1 MPFKKMKSGKIEP
14 SSENRMIGTNIIANN
29 PQCIDFWYMNKNFDF
44 GIVHIGTE
52 PGLKYEDA
60 AKKAAKALDQSRAV
74 IAGFTYRK
82 KKKRFIMTHKGDLEK
97 ISFNEAK
104 TLKLEKVTL
113 PFERN
118 FQFIQQLILGNALP
132 ALMTKDVVKE
142 RNCFHNGNSYF
153 RAIDGKTQE
162 INGQQVN
169 ICQTVEV
176 KIESDWS
183 LSTDNAPVWQV
194 LSSGGVT
201 FTNFD
206 SVREFK
212 PRSRKMA
219 QHRHGMLK
227 REIFKIHPKGL
238 LIPREDASGH
248 FIEGDYVRGNL
259 KENGKNLVNAY
270 VLSHDRSKSGDI
282 GQDPS
287 LTRGGMAFTFRKDLG
302 NTYDKNFDIKLKKLN
317 FDVHY
322 RGRNI
327 ASKKKKE
334 QQAILAA
341 LAANFNI
348 RIINQAEDRNGEK
361 RKIEPGHIDQLHR
374 LTRFR
379 SQTEYDKEIEGNL
392 RFLTADIQ
400 GPNNKPELVLLVTNT
415 KKSYSKTK
423 ADPYITFKNSYGG
436 VSQNTEF
443 FNLFQYH
450 KMRNEAGEVI
460 EIPILNG
467 QVYKKQKKTFSDS
480 CPTLD
485 TILAQLLIK
494 AEVFY
499 EQILVDRRCGELP
512 EEYTIVYPHRT
523 KVTEDEESDIL
534 DDDNEDDNLYE
545 TPFSGYDY
553 SYARI
558 IGDKI
563 EFGILN
569 EERLNKID
577 QFLDKSR
584 VFVFG
589 KPYRTQQGNQK
600 YGHHRSPLMIDEA
613 TGKYMI
619 FVATKAHAMPKH
631 DVLEKMRHGLEGDAN
646 KHVPRNWV
654 EGYITESEHPEN
666 DRIVTAKLLDK
677 RDESGCVPENFSF
690 DDFKECRKKLAISE
704 RAYIY
709 NVIAEDLDIFWH
721 SNIKSKEGNYLVYHQ
736 DGFSFS
742 TDANRYFAGRVG
754 SFKAGA
760 QAGFCKIYEIINVGG
775 IPENAHEWFITTS
788 VRNGQT
794 TVYPWI
800 VQHVKEYARMAQ
812 FIDHQTME
820 DVTIIESKPIKLP
833 DVIDNAEDIDRE
845 MTELEF

>member
-1 MPFKKMKSGKIEP
+1 MPFKKMKSAKIEP
-14 SSENRMIGTNIIANN
+14 SSEDRMIGTNIIANN
-29 PQCIDFWYMNKNFDF
+29 TRCIDFEYINKNFDF

-60 AKKAAKALDQSRAV
+60 TKKAAKALDQSQV
-74 IAGFTYRK
+74 VMAGFTYRK
-82 KKKRFIMTHKGDLEK
+82 KKKRFVMTRNGDLEK

-104 TLKLEKVTL
+104 TLRLEKVTL
-113 PFERN
+113 PFERH
-118 FQFIQQLILGNALP
+118 FQFIQPLILGNALP
-132 ALMTKDVVKE
+132 ALMTKDRIKE
-142 RNCFHNGNSYF
+142 RNCFHNSNGYF
-153 RAIDGKTQE
+153 RAIDGKTQD

-183 LSTDNAPVWQV
+183 LSTGNTPVWQT
-194 LSSGGVT
+194 LSAGGVT
-201 FTNFD
+201 FTDLD

-212 PRSRKMA
+212 PASRKMA
-219 QHRHGMLK
+219 QHQHRMLK
-227 REIFKIHPKGL
+227 REIFNIHSKGL
-238 LIPREDASGH
+238 LIHREDDEDH

-259 KENGKNLVNAY
+259 KENGKNRVDAY
-270 VLSHDRSKSGDI
+270 ALDHDRNESGGI

-302 NTYDKNFDIKLKKLN
+302 NAYDQKVDIELRELN

-322 RGRNI
+322 RGRSI

-341 LAANFNI
+341 LATNFNI
-348 RIINQAEDRNGEK
+348 RIINRTEDREGENQ
-361 RKIEPGHIDQLHR
+361 KIEPGHIDELHR
-374 LTRFR
+374 LTRFK
-379 SQTEYDKEIEGNL
+379 SWTEDNKKIEGGL
-392 RFLTADIQ
+392 RFLTEAVQ
-400 GPNNKPELVLLVTNT
+400 GPNNKPELVLLVTNP
-415 KKSYSKTK
+415 KKSYSKSQD
-423 ADPYITFKNSYGG
+423 DPYITFKNSHDG
-436 VSQNTEF
+436 VSQNIGF
-443 FNLFQYH
+443 SNLF
-450 KMRNEAGEVI
+450 KMSNGAGGTDK
-460 EIPILNG
+460 IPCLKG
-467 QVYKKQKKTFSDS
+467 QFYKKQKESFSDS

-499 EQILVDRRCGELP
+499 EQVLVDRCCGALP
-512 EEYTIVYPHRT
+512 EEYTIVYPHRIET
-523 KVTEDEESDIL
+523 AGGEESGIH
-534 DDDNEDDNLYE
+534 DDAQNDDLEDDGLYE

-553 SYARI
+553 FFARVN
-558 IGDKI
+558 GDQI
-563 EFGILN
+563 EFGRLS

-577 QFLDKSR
+577 QLLDQSR

-589 KPYRTQQGNQK
+589 KPYRTQQGKEK
-600 YGHHRSPLMIDEA
+600 YGHNRAPLMIDEA

-631 DVLEKMRHGLEGDAN
+631 DPLEKMRHGLEDDAE
-646 KHVPRNWV
+646 KRVPRSWV
-654 EGYITESEHPEN
+654 EGYKTDKEHPEK
-666 DRIVTAKLLDK
+666 DRVVTGKLLDK
-677 RDESGCVPENFSF
+677 RDESGHMFESFSF
-690 DDFKECRKKLAISE
+690 DDFKECRKELAAGE

-709 NVIAEDLDIFWH
+709 SVIAEDLDIFWH
-721 SNIKSKEGNYLVYHQ
+721 SNIKSKEGNHLVYHQ

-742 TDANRYFAGRVG
+742 TGANRYFGGRVG

-775 IPENAHEWFITTS
+775 VPENAHEWFITTS

-800 VQHVKEYARMAQ
+800 VQHVKEFARMAR
-812 FIDHQTME
+812 FIDQQTVK
-820 DVTIIESKPIKLP
+820 DVVMIESKSVELL
-833 DVIDNAEDIDRE
+833 DNVEDIDRE
-845 MTELEF
+845 MIELEF